1 MADTNENLGSALG
14 TDIGFKMP
22 KTTKEAFE
30 KQAELAPKVAAA
42 AADVKRQEMNFETS
56 LLEAK
61 GKSAQESADQAN
73 KKIEDTKDKMLLLPR
88 SEFHPTK
95 ENAESLGQLFSMVAT
110 FGLMMGNSGKL
121 AAQNAMGAMTGMLK
135 GWQEGRQ
142 DLYEREL
149 KEYEKNYQKIKDM
162 REDLRKDL
170 EDYFKVAPLDKE
182 AGQARLEVIAR
193 KAGTN
198 SVAGSYANNGNVT
211 ALVELFKSSG
221 NFLEKQEELRIK
233 KVESQRAARDSYQY
247 VEKDGKVYAINKN
260 NPNDIREVDPRVAG
274 AVQLGKKDKPPGL
287 PKKGEIQ
294 AQELS
299 KVIGRPID
307 VQTAAK
313 IGGAWNF
320 IKKLDDLKKQSK
332 ELGEISG
339 FGIQIAEK
347 MNKFITTRY
356 DPNGQIDKNTLQEDF
371 EQSYKQDKSYTNL
384 SNKSK
389 VLAKAELDTVMAY
402 LQEKYGNRAPV
413 AEFKAGTT
421 ALSRQTSSGKAFA
434 DIMDAETKSAQDR
447 LVQTGINANEAKKA
461 FDYFNKTSLDYDKI
475 FGPEKPSTE
484 TSTSNTPQEGETKP
498 SKSGKP
504 MIFRDGAWHYVD
516 EK

>member
-42 AADVKRQEMNFETS
+42 EADVKRQEMNFETS

-88 SEFHPTK
+88 PEFHPTK

-170 EDYFKVAPLDKE
+170 EDYFKVAPYDKE
-182 AGQARLEVIAR
+182 AGQAQLEVIAR

-198 SVAGSYANNGNVT
+198 SVAGSYANLKNVT
-211 ALVELFKSSG
+211 ALVNLFESSG

-233 KVESQRAARDSYQY
+233 KAESQRAARDSFQY
-247 VEKDGKVYAINKN
+247 VEKDNKVYAINKN

-274 AVQLGKKDKPPGL
+274 ATTFGKDKKPPGL
-287 PKKGEIQ
+287 PKKGETQ
-294 AQELS
+294 ARAIGEI
-299 KVIGRPID
+299 IGRPVD
-307 VQTAAK
+307 VPTAEK
-313 IGGAWNF
+313 IASTWDYTR
-320 IKKLDDLKKQSK
+320 KLDKLKSSNK
-332 ELGEISG
+332 ELGGVSG
-339 FGIQIAEK
+339 IAVQFSDK
-347 MNKFITTRY
+347 MNQFLVSKVDKDGKVGINDMRQAT
-356 DPNGQIDKNTLQEDF
+356 IDIQN
-371 EQSYKQDKSYTNL
+371 DKSFTNL
-384 SNKSK
+384 SDKSK
-389 VLAKAELDTVMAY
+389 VMAKEELNTIMSY
-402 LQEKYGNRAPV
+402 LRNNYGNRAPV
-413 AEFKAGTT
+413 AEFKA
-421 ALSRQTSSGKAFA
+421 AVNAISRKSSTEKAYA
-434 DIMDAETKSAQDR
+434 EIMENEKKSAWAQ
-447 LVQTGINANEAKKA
+447 LAQIGIQPEEYKKTV
-461 FDYFNKTSLDYDKI
+461 DYMNKNIGEFETMFS
-475 FGPEKPSTE
+475 PEKPSTE